1 MSPFKVTRAHC
12 HITKCYIEV
21 SNSLKNSNVDGFTYY
36 KQKDFDYFRK
46 SNSNVCGNNIWYYF
60 FLNLKQ

>member
-46 SNSNVCGNNIWYYF
+46 SNSNVCGNNI
-60 FLNLKQ
+60 